1 MYVTVASTKGKP
13 LEGPGHICHRAGR
26 VPSTAL
32 IGGAQQG
39 EMGMGVRVG
48 DTQVRNSLKQKKNP
62 ATPLTDRH

>member
-1 MYVTVASTKGKP
+1 MYGTVASTKGKP
-13 LEGPGHICHRAGR
+13 LEGPDHICHRAGR

-32 IGGAQQG
+32 IEGAQQG

-48 DTQVRNSLKQKKNP
+48 RHSSQKLPEKKKKP